1 MRGEEGAA
9 TPLPPAGAA
18 APLAAAAPPPPSL
31 RTRLLRHVL
40 APLAITWFAGTAVSV
55 LVANGF
61 AQRAFDR
68 ALLDDAYTIAA
79 NVRIKGGKLDLALS
93 SRELKSVLFDQVE
106 TVYFAVLRPD
116 GTLLAGNAYLPAP
129 PPREG
134 DAYRFSDINHRGRDL
149 RAVRVE
155 VAEPE
160 PFEVI
165 TAQTV
170 HARSVTLR
178 SVLLY
183 SVVSQLLLLGAL
195 ALWLRRAIQADLQ
208 PLAAFQAELS
218 GRDARDLA
226 PVPVEASTRDLQR
239 LGTAVNDLLGRVAQG
254 VRAQREFAGN
264 VAHELRTPLAGIR
277 ALAAYG
283 LAHKDPAVWHEQL
296 AGVAASEARASHL
309 VDQLLALAL
318 ADEMRSA
325 VAPEPVPLDELA
337 RDAVLRFL
345 PRADAAGVDLG
356 ARGLDQPV
364 TVPGQALLI
373 EGVLNNLIDN
383 AMRYGRPPEG
393 GPPPR
398 ITVEILHGG
407 EGADVPG
414 SVTLAVADNGTG
426 ISHAQRTDLM
436 QRWAQG
442 REGERLGQ
450 GAGLGLAI
458 VARYAELLGTRL
470 VLGPGPGGQGLRAG
484 LVWVLR
490 PAGKGEGGEGSDGP
504 SLPYG
509 PR

>member
-1 MRGEEGAA
+1 MSGDA
-9 TPLPPAGAA
+9 PPASAA
-18 APLAAAAPPPPSL
+18 APAPAAERAEPPSL
-31 RTRLLRHVL
+31 RARLLRHVL
-40 APLAITWFAGTAVSV
+40 APLVLTWFFGTAVSV

-68 ALLDDAYTIAA
+68 ALLDDAYAIAA
-79 NVRIKGGKLDLALS
+79 NVRVKGGALDLALS

-116 GTLLAGNAYLPAP
+116 GSLLAGNAYLPVP
-129 PPREG
+129 PPQG
-134 DAYRFSDINHRGRDL
+134 SDAYRFSDIQHRGRDL

-165 TAQTV
+165 AAQTV
-170 HARSVTLR
+170 HARSITLR

-195 ALWLRRAIQADLQ
+195 SLWLRRAIQADLQ
-208 PLAAFQAELS
+208 PLAAFQAELA

-226 PVPVEASTRDLQR
+226 PVAVEASTRDLQR
-239 LGTAVNDLLGRVAQG
+239 LGAAVNDLLARVAQG

-325 VAPEPVPLDELA
+325 MPRQPVALDELA

-345 PRADAAGVDLG
+345 PHADAAGVDLG

-364 TVPGQALLI
+364 AVPGQPLLI
-373 EGVLNNLIDN
+373 EGVLGNLIDN
-383 AMRYGRPPEG
+383 ALRYGRPADG
-393 GPPPR
+393 GVAPR
-398 ITVEILHGG
+398 ITVEITQ
-407 EGADVPG
+407 ERERADG
-414 SVTLAVADNGTG
+414 TASVTLAVVDNGPG
-426 ISHAQRTDLM
+426 IARTRRADLM

-458 VARYAELLGTRL
+458 VARYAELLGARL

-484 LVWVLR
+484 LLWQLAAS
-490 PAGKGEGGEGSDGP
+490 PEA
-504 SLPYG
+504 
-509 PR
+509 

>member
-1 MRGEEGAA
+1 MSAADPRGPVPPPPG
-9 TPLPPAGAA
+9 LP
-18 APLAAAAPPPPSL
+18 AAAPPSL
-31 RTRLLRHVL
+31 RSRLLRHVL
-40 APLAITWFAGTAVSV
+40 APLALTWFAGTAISV
-55 LVANGF
+55 LVANSF
-61 AQRAFDR
+61 TQRAFDR
-68 ALLDDAYTIAA
+68 ALLDDAYAVAA
-79 NVRIKGGKLDLALS
+79 NVRLKEGTLDLALT

-116 GTLLAGNAYLPAP
+116 GSLLAGNASLPAP
-129 PPREG
+129 PPRGG
-134 DAYRFSDINHRGRDL
+134 DAYRFSDISHRGRAL
-149 RAVRVE
+149 RAVRVQ
-155 VAEPE
+155 VAEPQ

-165 TAQTV
+165 AAQTV
-170 HARSVTLR
+170 HARSAMLR

-183 SVVSQLLLLGAL
+183 SVVPQGLLLLAL

-208 PLAAFQAELS
+208 PLAAFQAALS

-226 PVPVEASTRDLQR
+226 PVPVEAATRDLQR
-239 LGTAVNDLLGRVAQG
+239 LGGAVNDLLARVAQG

-296 AGVAASEARASHL
+296 AGVADSEARASHL

-318 ADEMRSA
+318 ADEVRGAMPRQP
-325 VAPEPVPLDELA
+325 VALDELA

-356 ARGLDQPV
+356 ARGLEQPM
-364 TVPGQALLI
+364 TVQGQPLLI
-373 EGVLNNLIDN
+373 EGVLGNLIDN
-383 AMRYGRPPEG
+383 ALRYGRPAGG

-398 ITVEILHGG
+398 ITVEIVRETAEAAEGSGG
-407 EGADVPG
+407 GV
-414 SVTLAVADNGTG
+414 VLAVVDNGPG
-426 ISHAQRTDLM
+426 IPQAQRSDLL

-458 VARYAELLGTRL
+458 VARYAELLGARL
-470 VLGPGPGGQGLRAG
+470 VLGTGADGQGLRVG
-484 LVWVLR
+484 LVLAEAAVA
-490 PAGKGEGGEGSDGP
+490 PTEGG
-504 SLPYG
+504 
-509 PR
+509 

>member
-1 MRGEEGAA
+1 MSGEEGA
-9 TPLPPAGAA
+9 TPPQ
-18 APLAAAAPPPPSL
+18 PPSL

-40 APLAITWFAGTAVSV
+40 APLAITWCAGTAVSV

-68 ALLDDAYTIAA
+68 ALLDDAYAIAA
-79 NVRIKGGKLDLALS
+79 NVRIKGGVLDLPLS

-116 GTLLAGNAYLPAP
+116 GTLLAGNAPLSAP
-129 PPREG
+129 PPG
-134 DAYRFSDINHRGRDL
+134 GSDAYRFSDITHRGRDL

-170 HARSVTLR
+170 HARSGTLR

-195 ALWLRRAIQADLQ
+195 ALWLRRAIQADLK

-218 GRDARDLA
+218 ARDARDLA

-239 LGTAVNDLLGRVAQG
+239 LGAAVNDLLGRVAQG

-283 LAHKDPAVWHEQL
+283 LGHKDPAVWHEQL

-318 ADEMRSA
+318 ADEMRST
-325 VAPEPVPLDELA
+325 VPPEPVALDELA
-337 RDAVLRFL
+337 RNAVLRFL

-383 AMRYGRPPEG
+383 ALRYGRPAEG

-398 ITVEILHGG
+398 ITVEILQGAG
-407 EGADVPG
+407 DGADVPA
-414 SVTLAVADNGTG
+414 SVTLAVADNGLG
-426 ISHAQRTDLM
+426 ISPTQRSDLM

-470 VLGPGPGGQGLRAG
+470 VLGPGPDGQGLRAG

-490 PAGKGEGGEGSDGP
+490 PTDEVERSDGP
-504 SLPYG
+504 SRPDG